1 MFKENFTR
9 RHIGPDPSELNIMLK
24 KIGVKSIEELLEQT
38 IPDKI
43 RIKGDL
49 KIPNGI
55 SEIGN
60 AFPTSIGDPFPDT
73 SSAPTCN
80 PVGAIMYLF
89 SPSLVLIL

>member
-49 KIPNGI
+49 KIPDGI
-55 SEIGN
+55 SEMEFLKEIWM
-60 AFPTSIGDPFPDT
+60 FLRVRKKLWL
-73 SSAPTCN
+73 APIIT
-80 PVGAIMYLF
+80 VM
-89 SPSLVLIL
+89 LILGG